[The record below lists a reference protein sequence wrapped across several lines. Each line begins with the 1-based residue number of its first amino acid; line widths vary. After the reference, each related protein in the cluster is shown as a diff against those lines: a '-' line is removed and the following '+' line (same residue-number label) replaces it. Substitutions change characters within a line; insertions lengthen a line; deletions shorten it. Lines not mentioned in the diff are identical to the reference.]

1 MQLFN
6 TWVSMIAGIH
16 SISISGLKQSYGL
29 AEKHYQFWKKKI
41 RPNLTPLTCSLLLLL
56 LVVRCETRILSVI
69 QVFKSIYIGPARWLG
84 LYECLPCHPDSL
96 NFSPGAHSGKRQLD
110 LKSYSLTS
118 TLTLC
123 QTPAYT
129 YIHTCPHHLHI
140 QVKFVVRIIYR

>member
-1 MQLFN
+1 MGVHDNRHTFY
-6 TWVSMIAGIH
+6 IH
-16 SISISGLKQSYGL
+16 KWPQAIIWTCWKTLSILG
-29 AEKHYQFWKKKI
+29 KKI

-69 QVFKSIYIGPARWLG
+69 QVFKSICIGPARWLG

-96 NFSPGAHSGKRQLD
+96 NFSPGAHSGKRELD